1 MMIQKFLGTLD
12 ERYIICFN
20 LILNTLFTIYKVKDT
35 FTEKEYAAKVFNK
48 YSNSFKKEVEI
59 NELITKEKNPS
70 FVKYIDKSVG
80 ILNLENNKENK
91 YYILFELPS
100 NGNLLKYLNI
110 FELPGFCEK
119 ICKIIFFKIIK
130 SIQMLHKMDIYH
142 GNIKPENIYF
152 EGENFNIKI
161 NDFSHS
167 LLMHNKNG
175 VKILLKKKEEI
186 SEYTAPEIINGKPFD
201 GEKADIFSLGVL
213 LFVLRTKKFPFIIP
227 GSKNIS
233 FSNQENLYKLIA
245 NKKIELFWEKIENFL
260 GINDFSPEFKK
271 LFIKMVDINPKRRP
285 TIEDIFNEDW
295 MKKYNFLN
303 EEVYK
308 CYELEMKKELR
319 KRMKLA

>member
-20 LILNTLFTIYKVKDT
+20 LILNTLYTIYKVKDS

-100 NGNLLKYLNI
+100 NGNLLKYLNY
-110 FELPGFCEK
+110 FRHPGFCEK

-130 SIQMLHKMDIYH
+130 SIQMLHIMDIYH

-175 VKILLKKKEEI
+175 VKILLKKKEEM
-186 SEYTAPEIINGKPFD
+186 SEYTAPEIIKGKPFD

-213 LFVLRTKKFPFIIP
+213 LFLLRTNKFPFIIP
-227 GSKNIS
+227 GSKNLS
-233 FSNQENLYKLIA
+233 FPQQENLYKLIA
-245 NKKIELFWEKIENFL
+245 NKKIELFWEMTEKSL

-271 LFIKMVDINPKRRP
+271 LFIKMVDINPSRRP

-295 MKKYNFLN
+295 MEKDNFLN

-308 CYELEMKKELR
+308 CSELEMIEELR
-319 KRMKLA
+319 KRMY

>member
-12 ERYIICFN
+12 ERYIICLN
-20 LILNTLFTIYKVKDT
+20 LILNTLFTIYKVKDS

-48 YSNSFKKEVEI
+48 YSKSFKEEVEI

-80 ILNLENNKENK
+80 ILNFENNKENK

-100 NGNLLKYLNI
+100 KGNLLKYLNS

-119 ICKIIFFKIIK
+119 ICKIIFFKVIK

-186 SEYTAPEIINGKPFD
+186 SEYTAPEIIKGKPFD

-213 LFVLRTKKFPFIIP
+213 LFVLRTKKYPFVIP

-233 FSNQENLYKLIA
+233 FSKQENLYKLIA
-245 NKKIELFWEKIENFL
+245 NKKIELFWEMIENSL
-260 GINDFSPEFKK
+260 GIKDFSPEFKK
-271 LFIKMVDINPKRRP
+271 LFIKMVDSNPKRRP

-295 MKKYNFLN
+295 MKKDNFLH
-303 EEVYK
+303 EEVNK
-308 CYELEMKKELR
+308 CYELEMIKELR
-319 KRMKLA
+319 KIMQ